1 MIDHYHNVGGFEMKL
16 IIAIAIALFL
26 AIPSS
31 MAQTT
36 WGCTQTIPAQEGNVI
51 TLTMTP
57 DKTFLNYAW
66 TLPAGLTLEP
76 TYSLSNRV
84 IKVRVE
90 ELDSCTSPDYK
101 VLAHMEVN
109 TNLLSVPG
117 DCIDECNI
125 YVHACPVNCPPTD
138 DLGTICTTDWT
149 DQTNVGSD
157 GLWTLTVYPVYDPI
171 THVGSGTWTTG
182 TTFTWKITETSDQTW
197 SHTYAATTNNYID
210 LAIGAFDPPTVD
222 HPKKCFRVDVLV
234 KDALGKTLLDT
245 ETTTGCGAVG
255 TVCLV
260 FDPTVTVTSSVA

>member
-1 MIDHYHNVGGFEMKL
+1 MKFM
-16 IIAIAIALFL
+16 IAIALAL
-26 AIPSS
+26 LLVIPGS
-31 MAQTT
+31 MAQIRSC
-36 WGCTQTIPAQEGNVI
+36 GATIDAQEGNVV

-57 DKTFLNYAW
+57 DKTYLDYAW
-66 TLPAGLTLEP
+66 TLPGSGLTMENDPVDNLP
-76 TYSLSNRV
+76 YSTTDRI
-84 IKVRVE
+84 IKVRV
-90 ELDSCTSPDYK
+90 DPVTVCTDLTVKAHIQVNSAT
-101 VLAHMEVN
+101 LAS
-109 TNLLSVPG
+109 TG
-117 DCIDECNI
+117 DCIDECNVVI
-125 YVHACPVNCPPTD
+125 HACPADCPPTD
-138 DLGTICTTDWT
+138 GLGTLCTTDWN

-182 TTFTWKITETSDQTW
+182 TTFTWKIKETSDQTW